1 MGADPVAALQ
11 SAQDTLE
18 WSLRHRGPDS
28 PMTLEAKS
36 EVAQKLERLGRLN
49 DALVLRDEVVT
60 QWRSTL
66 GTDDPHTLAAE
77 AAQGFVLDRLGR
89 HAEAL
94 PLFAHIV
101 EARTSALGRAHV
113 STCAALEWLGCTQRS
128 LGDLDGSRRSLQE
141 AVVGYTRQGAGETE
155 DCMKALSHLATT
167 LAQLELVHEACAL
180 RRRILD
186 VRTRTW
192 GPDDPRTLAS
202 LENLATT
209 LLWLRELDEADV
221 IGRSLLEK
229 RVRLLGEDHADT
241 QRARELLAA
250 IDGADGSAS

>member
-1 MGADPVAALQ
+1 MSADPVAALQ

-18 WSLRHRGPDS
+18 WSRRHRGPDS
-28 PMTLEAKS
+28 PMTLDAKS
-36 EVAQKLERLGRLN
+36 EVAQKLERLGRLD

-60 QWRSTL
+60 QWRSAL
-66 GTDDPHTLAAE
+66 GADDPHTLAAE
-77 AAQGFVLDRLGR
+77 AAQGFDLNRLGR

-101 EARTSALGRAHV
+101 EARTSALGRAHA
-113 STCAALEWLGCTQRS
+113 STCAALEWLGCTQRY

-155 DCMKALSHLATT
+155 DCMKAASHLATT
-167 LAQLELVHEACAL
+167 LAQLELVPEACAL
-180 RRRILD
+180 RRRILE

-192 GPDDPRTLAS
+192 GADDPRTLAS

-209 LLWLRELDEADV
+209 LLWLHELDEAKV

-229 RVRLLGEDHADT
+229 RVHLLGEAHADT
-241 QRARELLAA
+241 QRARDLLAA
-250 IDGADGSAS
+250 IDDAEGSAT